1 MIRQLRVEILPLFDV
16 FLVVLLLELLHFDG
30 LQREILV
37 FKTRTLFTS
46 IAKDYLAKG
55 VAA

>member
-37 FKTRTLFTS
+37 FETRTLFTS